1 MIDTSFAAQVNQ
13 VAGTGATANGDNAPS
28 AELWSN
34 ALEQAAYNVPPSPS
48 PAVSQ
53 EAVPEQQRGSSRTGQ
68 VVADKN
74 GATDDGRSKTETA
87 AASIGEGTTSSKI
100 RGKAAEGQASGNMM
114 TTSHLIKKHSHTPQA
129 PTANSSHPIPDILP
143 ALSPSAQSVQVA
155 VPIHKGSSL
164 GQVRPGQAAAS
175 EVVDEPTVSF
185 PSEANSSEA
194 VPTVSFPREANS
206 SVATMDTASDPVEA
220 GSEKTV
226 TAKTVITSTETKTKD
241 VSASEFK
248 ATLSPLS
255 ASETP
260 AVLTTDGPA
269 AVVSATTQSVIS
281 PHDNNHQGQA
291 GITPGA
297 TKPLSSDNTKSLA
310 SAELNNL
317 VMGSAEPATS
327 NDKIVLGTHASSDG
341 AGGIIADVG
350 GASAATANASPTI
363 VAPASTAATFS
374 NADGSV
380 AATPAAL
387 AATITAMHQNGQS
400 NVVLRLDPPGL
411 GALSIHIALGHNSE
425 VNVQFIPTIPQ
436 TAQLLNSGLD
446 DLRQA
451 MANAGLALGQAQV
464 GGGGQ
469 GAGSS
474 SNGQGRGARS
484 QAQTGPI
491 VPSTSSPDQTGV
503 VGVRAYA

>member
-53 EAVPEQQRGSSRTGQ
+53 GAVPEQQRGSSRTGQ

-143 ALSPSAQSVQVA
+143 ALSPSAQSAQVA

-175 EVVDEPTVSF
+175 EVVNEPTVSF
-185 PSEANSSEA
+185 PS
-194 VPTVSFPREANS
+194 EANS

-226 TAKTVITSTETKTKD
+226 TAKTVITSTEIKTKD

-260 AVLTTDGPA
+260 TVLTTDGPA

-350 GASAATANASPTI
+350 AASAATANASPTI

-387 AATITAMHQNGQS
+387 AATISAMHQNGQS

-425 VNVQFIPTIPQ
+425 VNVQFIPTITQ

-469 GAGSS
+469 GAGSP

-491 VPSTSSPDQTGV
+491 VPSTSPPDQTGV

>member
-34 ALEQAAYNVPPSPS
+34 ALEQATYNVPPSPS
-48 PAVSQ
+48 PVVSQ

-68 VVADKN
+68 VVADKD

-164 GQVRPGQAAAS
+164 GQSRPGQAAAG

-185 PSEANSSEA
+185 PSEANA
-194 VPTVSFPREANS
+194 

-226 TAKTVITSTETKTKD
+226 TAKTVITSTEIELKD

-248 ATLSPLS
+248 ATLPPLS

-260 AVLTTDGPA
+260 TVSTTDGRA
-269 AVVSATTQSVIS
+269 AVVSATTHAVIS

-317 VMGSAEPATS
+317 VMGSTEPATS

-400 NVVLRLDPPGL
+400 NAVLRLDPPGL

-469 GAGSS
+469 GAGSP